1 MLLKLKLAGPN
12 PTKQARKS
20 VLTLRNNVFLS
31 VVFNFFRRNNSVLH
45 NALLKAE
52 WVDGMSW
59 YPNHQ
64 DSYYA
69 TIAHWFP
76 GIQQLNV
83 YLFDPLRHISLQNA
97 GWGLWFPF
105 PQVTSVFLST
115 KSNLA
120 KSKPRFTGILY
131 SMDLFGGIRPL
142 TGWGWPPSHKNFIE
156 PKFATLV
163 FMAFLIKMVI
173 SFWPTLPWK
182 RLGLLWKQLISE
194 THVVDMVSFPN
205 HV

>member
-1 MLLKLKLAGPN
+1 MFKSVTSKICSWMASMLLKLKLAGPN

-64 DSYYA
+64 DSYNA

-105 PQVTSVFLST
+105 PQVTSVFPST

-120 KSKPRFTGILY
+120 KSKPRFTGVLY
-131 SMDLFGGIRPL
+131 SMDLFGKDPSSDRMGMATFTQELYWAHICHSCFYGI
-142 TGWGWPPSHKNFIE
+142 SY
-156 PKFATLV
+156 
-163 FMAFLIKMVI
+163 
-173 SFWPTLPWK
+173 
-182 RLGLLWKQLISE
+182 
-194 THVVDMVSFPN
+194 
-205 HV
+205 

>member
-83 YLFDPLRHISLQNA
+83 YLFDPLRHISLNLYRMQDGGCDSHFHKSLLYSLVQKVTLPKANQDSRVSYTVWTYSE
-97 GWGLWFPF
+97 GSVLWQDGDGHLHTRTLLSPNLPLLFLWHF
-105 PQVTSVFLST
+105 LLKWWFLSDPHCPE
-115 KSNLA
+115 KGLVCCENNW
-120 KSKPRFTGILY
+120 FQ
-131 SMDLFGGIRPL
+131 RPML
-142 TGWGWPPSHKNFIE
+142 
-156 PKFATLV
+156 
-163 FMAFLIKMVI
+163 
-173 SFWPTLPWK
+173 
-182 RLGLLWKQLISE
+182 
-194 THVVDMVSFPN
+194 
-205 HV
+205 